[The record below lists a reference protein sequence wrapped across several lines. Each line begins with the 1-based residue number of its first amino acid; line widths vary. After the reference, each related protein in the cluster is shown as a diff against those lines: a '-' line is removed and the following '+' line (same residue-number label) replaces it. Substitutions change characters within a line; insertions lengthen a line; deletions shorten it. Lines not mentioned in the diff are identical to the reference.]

1 MNKSTKSQIDRA
13 IATGNASH
21 LATTLAVLHRC
32 SNAKTQKEIFE
43 IAYSRRLMSMLVI
56 VNGCLVTI

>member
-13 IATGNASH
+13 ITTGNASH
-21 LATTLAVLHRC
+21 LAATLAVLHRC

-43 IAYSRRLMSMLVI
+43 IAYTYHLMSLLTM
-56 VNGCLVTI
+56 VNGCLVTL